1 MRAALPLLFF
11 SLPLFGA
18 EITPWDRL
26 KDAATEFIKARSETK
41 KDAAWE
47 KSWKTRLEDRMES
60 TRLSRDAVAQALALD
75 WMTDQRKALEAKQTD
90 AILEACR
97 LFRWFHAE
105 SIALPALVREG
116 LEQEDRMLRLS
127 EYLLAQVSATVAA
140 AKSPSAN

>member
-41 KDAAWE
+41 QDAAWE

-60 TRLSRDAVAQALALD
+60 TRLSRDAVAQAQERRRIVRNRYDAGVIGANDVLAA
-75 WMTDQRKALEAKQTD
+75 TTAALEA
-90 AILEACR
+90 EAQR
-97 LFRWFHAE
+97 VGAVVDLLVAHAE
-105 SIALPALVREG
+105 LQHALGRPASSSR
-116 LEQEDRMLRLS
+116 
-127 EYLLAQVSATVAA
+127 
-140 AKSPSAN
+140 